1 MTMDWPEGGYLRKY
15 SPTRRA
21 VVAGVAGAPALLP
34 AVVSAGEPPDAR
46 LIELGRRF
54 QTIVQGLED
63 CEWSDDSLLDNLD
76 AVEDEILRIHAT
88 TMEGLFVKARA
99 ACWALLGDLDFPAK
113 STTNA
118 RMSLSIIRDLVRF
131 FDPTLEKPGAL
142 RKLLDEIKS
151 GATPPTA

>member
-1 MTMDWPEGGYLRKY
+1 MRRY

-34 AVVSAGEPPDAR
+34 AVVSAAELPDAR
-46 LIELGRRF
+46 LIELGRQF

-63 CEWSDDSLLDNLD
+63 CAWSDDSLLDSLD
-76 AVEDEILRIHAT
+76 AVESEILRIHAT

-99 ACWALLGDLDFPAK
+99 ACWALLGDLYGPAKK
-113 STTNA
+113 STTDA
-118 RMSLSIIRDLVRF
+118 RMSLSIIRDLVRL

-142 RKLLDEIKS
+142 RMLLDEIQS
-151 GATPPTA
+151 GATPPRG